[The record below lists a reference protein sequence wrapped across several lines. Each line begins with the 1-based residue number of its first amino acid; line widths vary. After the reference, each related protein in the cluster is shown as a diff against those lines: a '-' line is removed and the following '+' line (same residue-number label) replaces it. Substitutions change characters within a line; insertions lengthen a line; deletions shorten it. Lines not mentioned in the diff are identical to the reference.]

1 MPKGLDTDKIIAEAL
16 RRLGQSGTIDDVK
29 NLGGN
34 LADDISKILS
44 EATGKTPKPVKPP
57 KPPKA
62 PKNPKAPPK
71 DVGRAVNAEEE
82 FVAGMQPTTAEV
94 WKNGPALDRYASK
107 NGPDTLDAEEYA
119 ILKLYNQFIKAG
131 KTPPTPRVPKN
142 PPKSGRG
149 KQSEPPL
156 SKEQLAAAKLDEK
169 YLRSEGKKLAREERV
184 YGTDNMDLNDK
195 AILEIYKFNQAKANK
210 APKNPPKSGRG
221 ENPPAAGAV
230 APAPKGPKPKSPKSG
245 TADKMEREARR
256 EMNRA
261 NWAKEREAYN
271 KKKAIE
277 RQERKNKNRSN
288 WAATLEEKYGGNIV
302 EARKATSR
310 GRNRN
315 KKKDAK

>member
-57 KPPKA
+57 KPPK
-62 PKNPKAPPK
+62 PPKAPKAPK
-71 DVGRAVNAEEE
+71 
-82 FVAGMQPTTAEV
+82 
-94 WKNGPALDRYASK
+94 S
-107 NGPDTLDAEEYA
+107 
-119 ILKLYNQFIKAG
+119 
-131 KTPPTPRVPKN
+131 
-142 PPKSGRG
+142 PPKSGRS

-230 APAPKGPKPKSPKSG
+230 APAPKGPKPKGPKSG
-245 TADKMEREARR
+245 TADKAERDAQKEIIRQQ
-256 EMNRA
+256 NRD
-261 NWAKEREAYN
+261 NWAKERAAYN
-271 KKKAIE
+271 EMKAVE
-277 RQERKNKNRSN
+277 REQRKADNRAA
-288 WAATLEEKYGGNIV
+288 WAKQREEEYGGNIT
-302 EARKATSR
+302 EAVKGTSR

>member
-1 MPKGLDTDKIIAEAL
+1 MPKGLDYDKIVAEAL
-16 RRLGQSGTIDDVK
+16 RRLGQSGMIDDVK

-71 DVGRAVNAEEE
+71 DVGRAINAEEE

-149 KQSEPPL
+149 K
-156 SKEQLAAAKLDEK
+156 
-169 YLRSEGKKLAREERV
+169 
-184 YGTDNMDLNDK
+184 
-195 AILEIYKFNQAKANK
+195 
-210 APKNPPKSGRG
+210 
-221 ENPPAAGAV
+221 NPPAAGAV
-230 APAPKGPKPKSPKSG
+230 APAPKGPKPKGPKSG
-245 TADKMEREARR
+245 TADKAERDAQKEIIRQQ
-256 EMNRA
+256 NRD
-261 NWAKEREAYN
+261 NWAKERAAYN
-271 KKKAIE
+271 EMKAVE
-277 RQERKNKNRSN
+277 REQRKADNRAA
-288 WAATLEEKYGGNIV
+288 WAKQREEEYGGNIT
-302 EARKATSR
+302 EAVKGTSR